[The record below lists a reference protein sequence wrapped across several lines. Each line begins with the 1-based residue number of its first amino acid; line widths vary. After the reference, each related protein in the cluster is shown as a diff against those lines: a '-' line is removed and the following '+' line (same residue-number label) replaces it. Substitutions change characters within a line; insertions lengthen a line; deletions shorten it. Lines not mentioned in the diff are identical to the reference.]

1 MLTDFDNT
9 IKQVLVQRVP
19 LDPNEVDVSFDCPK
33 REWSAKVLKPTVNL
47 YLYDVRENMDFKRT
61 GWTVERGL
69 NGASGVR
76 RPPVYVDLSYFITAW
91 ARNIVD
97 EHHLLWRVMA
107 TLMRE
112 AEIGSELLQGM
123 LKEVGPPVKTVTAQA
138 DGILRNPG
146 EFWSALDNDLKPAVT
161 YTATLVLDLDVLLE
175 APLVLTK
182 VVEIGPKRHPEQQR
196 VETGPIGPTWHP
208 EQQRIVEIDGREPLA
223 RQRIVEI
230 GGTVRA
236 RAARKGGTPE
246 QPVAG
251 AQVTLPQLGIS
262 VRSDDKGRYKIANI
276 PEGTHRVRV
285 VMADGAASEGE
296 IQVYA
301 SRFGAS
307 TGTAQE
313 RSSSYDLEV

>member
-223 RQRIVEI
+223 PAANRRDRRH
-230 GGTVRA
+230 GARA
-236 RAARKGGTPE
+236 RSAQRRNARTTRRRRAGDVAAVGYQRT
-246 QPVAG
+246 Q
-251 AQVTLPQLGIS
+251 
-262 VRSDDKGRYKIANI
+262 RR
-276 PEGTHRVRV
+276 
-285 VMADGAASEGE
+285 
-296 IQVYA
+296 
-301 SRFGAS
+301 
-307 TGTAQE
+307 
-313 RSSSYDLEV
+313 